1 MTASLPKNHRID
13 AIDRRILDVLQQDAG
28 WTNQALAERVGLS
41 PSACHARVKRLR
53 GSGLIDRVV
62 AMLDPEAIAACLYVI
77 VEVTMERDD
86 KRLYR
91 AFEKRVLA
99 AAEIKQCY
107 MVTGDCDFM
116 LIVSVP
122 DMDAYDRFCD
132 RVLYAEPNIR
142 KFRTLLSRHR
152 VKFDISATIDPA
164 R

>member
-1 MTASLPKNHRID
+1 
-13 AIDRRILDVLQQDAG
+13 
-28 WTNQALAERVGLS
+28 LAERIGLS

-53 GSGLIDRVV
+53 GTGLIERTV
-62 AMLDPEAIAACLYVI
+62 ALVNSEAIAACLYVV

-91 AFEKRVLA
+91 RFEQRVLEA
-99 AAEIKQCY
+99 VEVKQCY
-107 MVTGDCDFM
+107 KVTGESDFM

-132 RVLYAEPNIR
+132 RVLYAEPNLR

-152 VKFDISATIDPA
+152 VKFDTSATLA
-164 R
+164 RNV